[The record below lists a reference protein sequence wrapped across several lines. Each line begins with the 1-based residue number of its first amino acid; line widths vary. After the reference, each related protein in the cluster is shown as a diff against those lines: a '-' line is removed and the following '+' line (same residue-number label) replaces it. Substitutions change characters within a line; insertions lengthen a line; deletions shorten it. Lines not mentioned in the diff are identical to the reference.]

1 MFVLAYSV
9 QDSYIFKQLQS
20 ELVFSFC
27 AQKFATVIC
36 VQDNNACGL
45 PIGNASH
52 DVTHFYGGQTAHVH
66 CQQWLT
72 HIKAGLGISGV
83 GGGHLSWLILLLFQQ
98 RRRSAVGLQGVH
110 IPNVL
115 PTERRGEE
123 TRSELEKHVEDMKLS
138 LHRLFTA
145 ILGGIDFNNGICLQQ
160 QSSSE
165 NDVST
170 RKLGGGGGRNVVF
183 NKTIAGRR
191 RTLLLNVKPARMSVR
206 RISLSSSSKALFNN
220 LLVERRESTD
230 EALVVKRPAVF
241 RAISF
246 LIHKV

>member
-1 MFVLAYSV
+1 M
-9 QDSYIFKQLQS
+9 QESYIFKQLQS
-20 ELVFSFC
+20 VFSLYLAFVR
-27 AQKFATVIC
+27 KKSVTVIC

-45 PIGNASH
+45 PISNASH

-115 PTERRGEE
+115 PTERGGEE
-123 TRSELEKHVEDMKLS
+123 TRSELEKHVEDLKLS

-145 ILGGIDFNNGICLQQ
+145 ILGGIDFSNRICLQQ
-160 QSSSE
+160 QSSSTSSNRFIE

-170 RKLGGGGGRNVVF
+170 RKLGGGGGGRNVVF

-191 RTLLLNVKPARMSVR
+191 RTLLLNVKPARMSVK
-206 RISLSSSSKALFNN
+206 RIC
-220 LLVERRESTD
+220 LL
-230 EALVVKRPAVF
+230 PA
-241 RAISF
+241 RHCSITC
-246 LIHKV
+246 